1 MEQQKKTVSV
11 AALPQVRVLGRTT
24 GKDTVNLFWT
34 GSGIEMIYTGSEL
47 WLEVNAD
54 YDAFEPWLAVE
65 LNGAQISRFPLNKG
79 KNEVCLFRGM
89 TAGTPKY
96 VRILKEVQAMHQD
109 PAHMVQILG
118 LQYGDGEFL
127 PLPEPKYRLEFVGD
141 SITSG
146 EGTVGAAG
154 EEDWISAFFSAMNT
168 YPRMVADALSAEYR
182 VVSQSGWGIVTSWD
196 GIAENRIPPY
206 YTQICGLLTGER
218 NASLGALEDYD
229 FKAWQPDA
237 VIINLGTNDGTAIC
251 AAAELGQ
258 EWAGTLDA
266 KEAAEIITTAVR
278 DFLKTVR
285 CCNPGAQI
293 LWGYGMLGDNL
304 LPLIRETVENYA
316 KETADPRI
324 HFLQLPDTTPD
335 TVGSRLHPGVKA
347 HRNAA
352 RVIEEYLR
360 KILA

>member
-1 MEQQKKTVSV
+1 MEQKKTVSI
-11 AALPQVRVLGRTT
+11 AALAQIRVLGRTT
-24 GKDTVNLFWT
+24 GKDVINLFWT

-54 YDAFEPWLAVE
+54 YDAYEPWLAVE

-89 TAGTPKY
+89 TVGKQKH

-109 PAHMVQILG
+109 PGHMVQILG
-118 LQYGDGEFL
+118 LRYADGEFL

-146 EGTVGAAG
+146 EGTIGAVG

-168 YPRMVADALSAEYR
+168 YPCMVADALSAEYR

-196 GIAENRIPPY
+196 GIVQNKIPPY
-206 YTQICGLLTGER
+206 YTQVCGLLTGER

-229 FKAWQPDA
+229 FNAWQPDA
-237 VIINLGTNDGTAIC
+237 VIINLGTNDATAIQS
-251 AAAELGQ
+251 AAELGQ
-258 EWAGTLDA
+258 EWAGTRDIEEVKKILT
-266 KEAAEIITTAVR
+266 AAIR

-285 CCNPGAQI
+285 SCNPGAQI
-293 LWGYGMLGDNL
+293 IWGYGMLGDSF
-304 LPLIRETVENYA
+304 LPVIREAVESYA
-316 KETADPRI
+316 EQTADARI

-335 TVGSRLHPGVKA
+335 TVGRRLHPGVKA

-352 RVIEEYLR
+352 RIIEEYL
-360 KILA
+360 KKLLK